1 MERVWHGRRPLRCAS
16 RPPTE
21 RRSRSRRTSR
31 GPRRRSARTAAG
43 AGTRASCLG
52 RPRRRPRRTRDA
64 PTATGPPHQRP
75 TRTRSPRKPCPV
87 GVRQGAPASASEGQR
102 LNFAWRI
109 VAIPTIPRTECAK
122 ASSRITE
129 TLAWRWT
136 YGHHTRGTRVDR
148 GRSLCLARHVYDE
161 PTGSGFGFGNGIA
174 ETCRVLHPPMRFVII
189 RTIGLWPSAS
199 RMPARGG
206 GRLNPPANP
215 HPCAPGTLS
224 PSHER

>member
-1 MERVWHGRRPLRCAS
+1 MEAETPASCPALRPHRPEQTPDDPTAGIPPRRHPARRPP
-16 RPPTE
+16 RPKP
-21 RRSRSRRTSR
+21 S
-31 GPRRRSARTAAG
+31 PAR
-43 AGTRASCLG
+43 
-52 RPRRRPRRTRDA
+52 A
-64 PTATGPPHQRP
+64 P
-75 TRTRSPRKPCPV
+75 
-87 GVRQGAPASASEGQR
+87 QGGPASASEGR
-102 LNFAWRI
+102 LLNFAWRI

-161 PTGSGFGFGNGIA
+161 PTGTGFGFGNGIA

-199 RMPARGG
+199 RKPARGG